1 MHTTD
6 QIDYTDPLLGID
18 KHFEHLPKKEEQD
31 INDLLANVS
40 GNTVEEAK
48 ISQNRDK
55 KFETINTARNIIRGE
70 QTLNR
75 IELMGLIQ
83 ELENIDQFSYATE
96 VLLVRMKL
104 DEARGATIVLKDYET
119 LAKYIYKDHS
129 LPSAFKFKKALQE
142 LTSHENLYTTKR
154 CETLGLVGAIYK
166 RKWQFD
172 HQYNNLELAHF
183 YYQRGYHQWREYIK
197 ESKDNEIANDR
208 NDQGYNAINYSYINE
223 LMAVDS
229 LEQHGRITGFDADI
243 ENLFGEAK
251 RTRNFILSQLVTEN
265 EKGIAKLNFKN
276 PQPWVYATVAE
287 AYFGLHYYDKA
298 LYFIKEYIQLQKAKP
313 WELRGFSQQMFS
325 IAYLQ
330 NYCKKFFNTYDRQ
343 KLKMAAELEEL
354 TKYIDLNKID
364 ECLDIFRDAAE
375 NEKGIGNKKGTQ
387 STLTQEIK
395 KEGKTGLALS
405 GGGFRSAMFHIGV
418 LAALAEKDELKN
430 VEIISCVSGGSIIG
444 AYYYL
449 KLKDLLERKT
459 DEQIVKEDYIK
470 IVKEIELT
478 FVSGVQHNLRMR
490 IFSNIVCNFKMFK
503 KNYSRTHRLGELYEE
518 HLFKDLISI
527 HRSDEEKAKGMK
539 DGEIYMSDL
548 FIKPKGVETFS
559 ITIDNWHRDHKVP
572 QLVLNATSVNTGH
585 NWQFTA
591 SWMGEPPGNIQT
603 DVDVKPR
610 LRRMYYQEAPD
621 PYKNFRLGYAV
632 GASSCV
638 PVMFQ
643 PMPLPDLYPGINL
656 ELIDGGVHDNQ
667 GIGALIEQECKNMII
682 SDGSGQMETNNVA
695 EKNEGNLFFRSDT
708 ILQER
713 LRELQFLDIKQRSTT
728 TQINKLVT
736 AHLKNDLENRPIS
749 WKFCTDPPRTLM
761 YGGIANN
768 DNDLTCYGILR
779 RMQLYLSQIRTDL
792 DSFHDAESYALMYSG
807 YTQINYDY
815 KNREDERDNDGQVI
829 TNSTKTTPDWK
840 FLQIKDYLTRPD
852 KANQKDIIFKEASR
866 VPFKLFYLSRTIKFM
881 VLIGAFALGIGLLS
895 LVFVNN
901 WWNTSL
907 LNVTVKAIVWTIIIS
922 LLGVISKVIASIV
935 NVRFFIRK
943 NAIFS
948 VVMIMGWIVCNL
960 YLWFFN
966 GIYNDYGKLEESRKV
981 KKK

>member
-18 KHFEHLPKKEEQD
+18 KHFEHLPKKEEQ
-31 INDLLANVS
+31 NLPAPSANGTQVATTTS
-40 GNTVEEAK
+40 P
-48 ISQNRDK
+48 ISTPVNK
-55 KFETINTARNIIRGE
+55 KFEVINTARNIIRGE

-75 IELMGLIQ
+75 NELMGLIDD
-83 ELENIDQFSYATE
+83 LENLDQFSYATE

-104 DEARGATIVLKDYET
+104 DEARGSTIVLKDYET

-129 LPSAFKFKKALQE
+129 LPSSFKFKKALQE

-172 HQYNNLELAHF
+172 HQYSNLELSHY
-183 YYQRGYHQWREYIK
+183 YYQRGYYHWK
-197 ESKDNEIANDR
+197 EFVKEHKDNDVANDR
-208 NDQGYNAINYSYINE
+208 NDKGFNAINYAYINE
-223 LMAVDS
+223 LMAIDS

-251 RTRNFILSQLVTEN
+251 RTRHFILDQLVNDTGN
-265 EKGIAKLNFKN
+265 NKLQLKLKD
-276 PQPWVYATVAE
+276 PKPWAYATVAE
-287 AYFGLHYYDKA
+287 AYFGLQQYDMA
-298 LYFIKEYIQLQKAKP
+298 LIFIKEYLRLQKEKP
-313 WELRGFSQQMFS
+313 WEMRGFSQQMFS

-330 NYCKKFFNTYDRQ
+330 NYCKNFYNSYDRE
-343 KLKMAAELEEL
+343 KMKMAAELEEL
-354 TKYIDLNKID
+354 TRHINLEAID
-364 ECLDIFRDAAE
+364 ECLDLFRDAAE
-375 NEKGIGNKKGTQ
+375 KAKGNVEQPAVQNTI
-387 STLTQEIK
+387 TQEIK

-405 GGGFRSAMFHIGV
+405 GGGFRAAMFHIGV
-418 LAALAEKDELKN
+418 MASLAEKDELKN
-430 VEIISCVSGGSIIG
+430 IEVISCVSGGSIIG

-459 DEQIVKEDYIK
+459 DEQVTKEDYIK
-470 IVKEIELT
+470 IIKEIELT

-490 IFSNIVCNFKMFK
+490 IFSNLICNFKMFK
-503 KNYSRTHRLGELYEE
+503 KDYSRTHRLGELYEE

-527 HRSDEEKAKGMK
+527 LRSDEEKAAGMK
-539 DGEIYMSDL
+539 DNEIYMSDL
-548 FIKPKGVETFS
+548 FIKPKGMENFS
-559 ITIDNWHRDHKVP
+559 MDIDNWHREHKIP

-603 DVDVKPR
+603 DIDVKPR
-610 LRRMYYQEAPD
+610 LRRMYYQEAPE
-621 PYKNFRLGYAV
+621 PYKHFRLGYAV

-643 PMPLPDLYPGINL
+643 PMPLPGLYPGINL

-695 EKNEGNLFFRSDT
+695 AKNEGTLFFRSDT

-713 LRELQFLDIKQRSTT
+713 LRELQFLDIKQRNST

-736 AHLKNDLENRPIS
+736 VHLKNDLENRPVS
-749 WKFCTDPPRTLM
+749 WKFCTDPPRTLL

-779 RMQLYLSQIRTDL
+779 RVQLYLSQIRTDL

-807 YTQINYDY
+807 YAQINFDY
-815 KNREDERDNDGQVI
+815 KNREDDKNNGSEASQA
-829 TNSTKTTPDWK
+829 TSSATDWK
-840 FLQIKDYLTRPD
+840 FLKVKDYLTRPD
-852 KANQKDIIFKEASR
+852 KANEKEKIFKEASR

-881 VLIGAFALGIGLLS
+881 VLIGAALLGAGLIS
-895 LVFVNN
+895 MVIVNN
-901 WWNTSL
+901 WWNNSL
-907 LNVTVKAIVWTIIIS
+907 LNITVKAIVWSIIIS
-922 LLGVISKVIASIV
+922 LVGIISKVIASIV
-935 NVRFFIRK
+935 DVRFFIRK

-948 VVMIMGWIVCNL
+948 VVMFLGWLVCNV

-966 GIYNDYGKLEESRKV
+966 GIYNDYGKLDESTKA
-981 KKK
+981 KAK